1 MNALK
6 KYLPI
11 AGWLPSYQLGW
22 LRFDLIAGL
31 TLWGILV
38 PEAIAYAG
46 MAGAPAQAGLYALIF
61 SLPLFALFGTSRQL
75 AVAATSSTSIMI
87 AAVIAPVMG
96 DNPEQYSAML
106 AALVVSVG
114 AIFLLAGLLRLGF
127 ISSFLSEPVMTG
139 FVFGLAIYIAVHQLP
154 KIFGVS
160 SGEGDTLQQFWHI
173 VTNLGDANWYAFAV
187 GAGAIALLFLLHR
200 FAPRVPGALVALVL
214 GILAVTI
221 FDLATNHSVAIVGK
235 VDGGLPSFVVP
246 DVSRQQFME
255 LLSGAFGIALVG
267 LAEAL
272 GAARTFA
279 DKYDYKIDVN
289 QEMIA
294 IGAGNV
300 AAGFF
305 GGLAVGGGMSSST
318 VNDQAGARTQV
329 SSLVAAAMGLV
340 TLLVLMPLFK
350 NLPEAV
356 LGAIVIHAVMHL
368 MKVKELRRFY
378 KLRRFEFALAVVALA
393 GVVTLDI
400 LPGLLLAVVLSLLLL
415 IWKASLPVGTA
426 LGRVPGEPGA
436 YSSVE
441 RHPGNQPVEGLTI
454 FRFDV
459 PLFFANA
466 SQLHDRLGELMKAD
480 PPPQALLIDLQS
492 STLLDVSSTDMLLK
506 LVTEA
511 QAKNVTVMFCEVIEP
526 VRQSFEKA
534 GIAEKLGEGRIFH
547 TVDEGVRA
555 YLRTRGKP
563 QADG

>member
-11 AGWLPSYQLGW
+11 TGWIPSYQLGW
-22 LRFDLIAGL
+22 LRFDIIAGL

-61 SLPLFALFGTSRQL
+61 SLPLFAIFGTSRQL

-96 DNPEQYSAML
+96 DNPDQYPAML
-106 AALVVSVG
+106 AALVISVG

-127 ISSFLSEPVMTG
+127 VASFMSEPVMTG
-139 FVFGLAIYIAVHQLP
+139 FVFGLAVYIAVHQLP
-154 KIFGVS
+154 KLFGVS
-160 SGEGDTLQQFWHI
+160 KGEGDTLQQLWHI
-173 VTNLGDANWYAFAV
+173 VTELGDANWTTFAL
-187 GAGAIALLFLLHR
+187 GAGAIVLLFLLHR
-200 FAPRVPGALVALVL
+200 FAPRIPGALVALVL

-221 FDLATNHSVAIVGK
+221 FDLATKQGVAIVGK
-235 VDGGLPSFVVP
+235 VDGGLPSFVPP
-246 DVSRQQFME
+246 DIGWQQFTQ
-255 LLSGAFGIALVG
+255 LLSGAFGITLVA
-267 LAEAL
+267 LAESL

-279 DKYDYKIDVN
+279 DKHGYDIDVN

-294 IGAGNV
+294 MGAGNV
-300 AAGFF
+300 ASGFF
-305 GGLAVGGGMSSST
+305 GGLTVGGSMSSST
-318 VNDQAGARTQV
+318 VNDQAGARTQA
-329 SSLVAAAMGLV
+329 SSLAAAAMGLV
-340 TLLVLMPLFK
+340 TLLVLMPLFE

-368 MKVKELRRFY
+368 MKVKELRRIY
-378 KLRRFEFALAVVALA
+378 RLRRMEFALAMVALV
-393 GVVTLDI
+393 GVVTLEI

-436 YSSVE
+436 YSSIE
-441 RHPGNQPVEGLTI
+441 RHPGNQPVEGLAI

-492 STLLDVSSTDMLLK
+492 SPNLDVSSLDMLSK

-511 QAKNVTVMFCEVIEP
+511 QAKNITIMFCEVIEA

-534 GIAEKLGEGRIFH
+534 GLSEKLGEGRIFR
-547 TVDEGVRA
+547 TVDEGVQA
-555 YLRTRGKP
+555 YLEAKGKP
-563 QADG
+563 GAEA